1 MALPHGQDL
10 AHGNQHQSSPSVLT
24 SMETTSQLAA
34 VLFLNQPYQ
43 RGMEKLTSLVNA
55 SGLKTLNYER
65 VALALTNK
73 ENIQFK
79 LSSRLIITFEL
90 FKIVQFTEHCV

>member
-24 SMETTSQLAA
+24 SMVTTSKLAA

-43 RGMEKLTSLVNA
+43 KMMEKLTSLVNVL
-55 SGLKTLNYER
+55 GL
-65 VALALTNK
+65 
-73 ENIQFK
+73 
-79 LSSRLIITFEL
+79 SFEL
-90 FKIVQFTEHCV
+90 AFEILV